1 MSWTL
6 EKIDKLKQLWGKD
19 NTASQIASII
29 GGVTRNA
36 VIRKAYRLNLTAKS
50 VQKKNNFN
58 QVLPQYKEN
67 ALQPERKTRRSRF
80 KSLLLDKNFEPEN
93 PKSLEELHDG
103 ICRWPIGHPNE
114 PDFYFCGRK
123 SMKDF
128 SYCKLHVLY
137 AFQPKNKKEDSI
149 EKDKDKD
156 DEVPRFIKK
165 KIKSA

>member
-1 MSWTL
+1 MSWTI
-6 EKIDKLKQLWGKD
+6 ERVDTLKQLWGKG
-19 NTASQIASII
+19 NTAGQIASII

-36 VIRKAYRLNLTAKS
+36 VIGKAYRLNLTVKS
-50 VQKKNNFN
+50 IQKKNNFN
-58 QVLPQYKEN
+58 LTPQYHEN
-67 ALQPERKTRRSRF
+67 APQPERKTRRSRF
-80 KSLLLDKNFEPEN
+80 KSLLLDKSFEPEN
-93 PKSLEELHDG
+93 PKSLEELHDE

-137 AFQPKNKKEDSI
+137 AFQPKNKKEDLI
-149 EKDKDKD
+149 EKE

-165 KIKSA
+165 IKSA

>member
-6 EKIDKLKQLWGKD
+6 EKVGKLKQLWGKG

-29 GGVTRNA
+29 GEVTRNA
-36 VIRKAYRLNLTAKS
+36 VIGKAYRLNLAAKS
-50 VQKKNNFN
+50 IQKKNNFN
-58 QVLPQYKEN
+58 QVSQHQEN
-67 ALQPERKTRRSRF
+67 APQPERKTRKSRF
-80 KSLLLDKNFEPEN
+80 KSLLLDKSFEPEN
-93 PKSLEELHDG
+93 PKSLEELHDK

-137 AFQPKNKKEDSI
+137 AFQPKNKKEDLI
-149 EKDKDKD
+149 EKD

>member
-1 MSWTL
+1 MGWTP
-6 EKIDKLKQLWGKD
+6 EKVDKLKQLWGKG
-19 NTASQIASII
+19 NTAGQIASII

-36 VIRKAYRLNLTAKS
+36 VIGKAYRLNLSTKS
-50 VQKKNNFN
+50 IQKKNNFN
-58 QVLPQYKEN
+58 QVSQHQKNAPQ
-67 ALQPERKTRRSRF
+67 LERKTRKSRF
-80 KSLLLDKNFEPEN
+80 NSLLLDKSFEPEN
-93 PKSLEELHDG
+93 PKSLEQLHDE

-128 SYCKLHVLY
+128 SYCKLHILY
-137 AFQPKNKKEDSI
+137 AFQPKNKKEDVI
-149 EKDKDKD
+149 EKD

>member
-1 MSWTL
+1 MSWTP
-6 EKIDKLKQLWGKD
+6 EKVDKLKQLWGKGD
-19 NTASQIASII
+19 TAGQIASII

-36 VIRKAYRLNLTAKS
+36 VIGKAYRLNLATKL
-50 VQKKNNFN
+50 VQKKNNFVQISQN
-58 QVLPQYKEN
+58 QESIPQI
-67 ALQPERKTRRSRF
+67 ERKTRKSRF
-80 KSLLLDKNFEPEN
+80 KSLLLDKSFEPEN
-93 PKSLEELHDG
+93 PKSLEELHDE

-137 AFQPKNKKEDSI
+137 AFQPKNRKEDLT
-149 EKDKDKD
+149 EKNKDKD

>member
-1 MSWTL
+1 MGWTL
-6 EKIDKLKQLWGKD
+6 EKVTKLKQLWGKG
-19 NTASQIASII
+19 NTAAQIASII

-36 VIRKAYRLNLTAKS
+36 VIGKAYRLNLAVKT

-58 QVLPQYKEN
+58 QVSQDQEN
-67 ALQPERKTRRSRF
+67 APQLERKTRKSRF
-80 KSLLLDKNFEPEN
+80 NSLLLDKNFEPEN
-93 PKSLEELHDG
+93 PKSLEQLHDE

-128 SYCKLHVLY
+128 SYCKLHILY
-137 AFQPKNKKEDSI
+137 AFQPKNKKEDLI
-149 EKDKDKD
+149 EKDKD

-165 KIKSA
+165 KIRSA